1 MKIESV
7 LKDIVSDIN
16 LPTSSPIHKTI
27 RKFYENDYHK
37 LILSHIENLKF
48 GSVDTETERGFVSLT
63 SDLASV
69 DDDEAVSEW
78 VVWLAVTETRD
89 YSRAPVPKTAMLLN
103 DVVGLIGIEPIKH
116 LVFIRPLIDT
126 LNDYGK
132 AGYRLESHLS
142 NLDIRK
148 PKPLLFSLA
157 AENKP
162 RVYIRL
168 DYHALTAIDKR
179 YVKLNT
185 KLQNQELDEV
195 LQEFAGF

>member
-16 LPTSSPIHKTI
+16 LPTSSPINKTI

-103 DVVGLIGIEPIKH
+103 DVEKH
-116 LVFIRPLIDT
+116 M
-126 LNDYGK
+126 
-132 AGYRLESHLS
+132 
-142 NLDIRK
+142 
-148 PKPLLFSLA
+148 
-157 AENKP
+157 
-162 RVYIRL
+162 
-168 DYHALTAIDKR
+168 AL
-179 YVKLNT
+179 
-185 KLQNQELDEV
+185 
-195 LQEFAGF
+195 